1 MSDETMRKLDR
12 VCDVIFGAVVAAVVM
27 MLLLFGDAHCS
38 VSVKSEPATANTP
51 AR

>member
-27 MLLLFGDAHCS
+27 LLLFGDAHCS